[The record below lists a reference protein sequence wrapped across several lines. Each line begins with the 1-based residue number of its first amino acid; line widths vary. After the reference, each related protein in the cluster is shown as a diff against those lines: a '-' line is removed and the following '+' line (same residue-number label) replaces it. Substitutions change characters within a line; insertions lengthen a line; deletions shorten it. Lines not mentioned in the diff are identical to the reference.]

1 MLHSQVCSQ
10 RVLRA
15 KCAAILLFNHCR
27 CFCCSVLP
35 SVLSCLP
42 AHLSACLFVCTFVRL
57 SVYLSVSLPFCLC
70 VCSLVHPSTPCV
82 SVHLSV
88 VGNLEQYLQQP
99 CDQFFAVATV
109 LLLQSTTSV
118 APTCCICTSLVT
130 SLCCYYSFAATERYL
145 ILILAPCVLSPLKML
160 INKSLFKDVQWKPQN
175 GVKFYVVDKQ
185 KKGPGHVATFRL
197 DSQLACKADFCFFAH
212 PLPHAII

>member
-1 MLHSQVCSQ
+1 LQPFCSSIAGAFAAVYCHLCFLACLPICLLVCLSVCSSGCPPIS
-10 RVLRA
+10 LSL
-15 KCAAILLFNHCR
+15 CL
-27 CFCCSVLP
+27 SV
-35 SVLSCLP
+35 SV
-42 AHLSACLFVCTFVRL
+42 FVRL
-57 SVYLSVSLPFCLC
+57 SIRPLHVCRSICLLC
-70 VCSLVHPSTPCV
+70 F
-82 SVHLSV
+82 

-197 DSQLACKADFCFFAH
+197 DSQLACKADLCFFAH